1 MTLLQQME
9 RQRLEKR
16 ERLRQEVCRRL
27 REVLDRTIPGQL
39 VFVFG
44 SLITPGKFT
53 DESDIDLA
61 LESEPPGMTI
71 YQLIGLLS
79 ERMGR
84 RVDVI
89 LLDECRFRDRILR
102 EGEPWTPRA

>member
-1 MTLLQQME
+1 MTLLEQME
-9 RQRLEKR
+9 REQLEKR
-16 ERLRQEVCRRL
+16 ERLRQEIRRRL
-27 REVLDRTIPGQL
+27 WEVLSRTIPGRRVL
-39 VFVFG
+39 VFG
-44 SLITPGKFT
+44 SLIRPGRFT

-84 RVDVI
+84 SVDVI
-89 LLDECRFRDRILR
+89 LLDECRFRDRIFR